1 MNNTKQVSPLK
12 KALAIIYVAIELL
25 KPFDR
30 NAKTHPNHQIHQIV
44 ASIQEFGWTIP
55 ILIDKHN
62 RIIAGHARV
71 AAAKLLGIKEVPA
84 IRVEDLTEDQIRAY
98 VIADNR
104 LTELGRWD
112 TQILGSELQYL
123 LTVPNFDVTITG
135 FEIQEIDGIVQEAQ
149 ETTDQDDELPE
160 EEAGPIVTNPGDVWQ
175 LNDHRVICANSLRE
189 ESYRTLMGRRRAAM
203 VITDPPYNVPI
214 QGNVCGKGSI
224 HHREFEMASGE
235 MSVAEFIVFLTTI
248 FRLLA
253 KYSAESSVHFH
264 FMDWRHLQEILTA
277 GGQVYNSLLNLCV
290 WVKDNGGM
298 GSLYRSRHELVLVYR
313 NGKEPHR
320 NNVQLGRFG
329 RNRTNVWEYPGIN
342 SLSKGG
348 EEGNLLALH
357 PTVKPVQLVADAILD
372 CSTRGDIILDSFLGS
387 GSTLIAA
394 ERVGRVCYGIEIDP
408 QYVDVAIRRWQRRT
422 GADAVHVATGKTFA
436 EIAQAM
442 ENENAQ

>member
-1 MNNTKQVSPLK
+1 
-12 KALAIIYVAIELL
+12 
-25 KPFDR
+25 
-30 NAKTHPNHQIHQIV
+30 
-44 ASIQEFGWTIP
+44 
-55 ILIDKHN
+55 
-62 RIIAGHARV
+62 
-71 AAAKLLGIKEVPA
+71 LLGIKEVPA

-149 ETTDQDDELPE
+149 GTSDQDDELPWE
-160 EEAGPIVTNPGDVWQ
+160 QAGPIVTKPGDVW
-175 LNDHRVICANSLRE
+175 LLHEHRVICANSLRE
-189 ESYRTLMGRRRAAM
+189 ESYRTLLGRRRAAM
-203 VITDPPYNVPI
+203 VITDSPYNVPI
-214 QGNVCGKGSI
+214 SGNVCGKGSI

-248 FRLLA
+248 FRLLV
-253 KYSAESSVHFH
+253 KYSTEGSVHFH
-264 FMDWRHLQEILTA
+264 FMDWRHLQEIVTA

-329 RNRTNVWEYPGIN
+329 RYRTNVWEYPGIN
-342 SLSKGG
+342 GLSKSG

-357 PTVKPVQLVADAILD
+357 PTVKPVQLIADAILD
-372 CSTRGDIILDSFLGS
+372 CSARGDIVLDSFLGS

-422 GADAVHVATGKTFA
+422 GADAVHAVTGRTFA